1 MLISSAMSLL
11 ALLVAFAAFVLV
23 VVLVGTLLI
32 VGRADVPAPVEGAS
46 AFLYRHVIAACL
58 IVVGAGTPWLASFG
72 NARGL
77 VLLMC
82 FAALGGAWLIWKPI
96 GLRWLAV
103 FAALTVLIGELA

>member
-1 MLISSAMSLL
+1 MSLL

-23 VVLVGTLLI
+23 SVLVGTLLI
-32 VGRADVPAPVEGAS
+32 KPWADVPAPVEGAS
-46 AFLYRHVIAACL
+46 AVLYRHVIAACL
-58 IVVGAGTPWLASFG
+58 IAIGAGTPWLASFG

-77 VLLMC
+77 MLLMC
-82 FAALGGAWLIWKPI
+82 FAALGGAWLIWKPM